1 MNDFEWWEK
10 FFADQMEKAWASFRE
25 KLAEDFLNCFD
36 ELSEIEFV
44 EDEDVMLA
52 FDDHDLVIVAPN
64 GWDVRCSFYRPEE
77 DIYLVEVRQQNAQL
91 QREISGQNELVE
103 FNSTSAREAAN
114 LVAEL
119 FRNDWGVVHP
129 SFLKLSRNPEIAG
142 SQNIPDNHC
151 AGEPTEGF
159 AQSEGQL
166 RHWVSTA
173 LIDWNPSILT
183 GTKSGNFR
191 IDTKEGLAVG
201 IYVHTPEIVEIC
213 VNVADDLDEEIAKAA
228 LLEILSVQSPFKYFL
243 TEQGI
248 IMSSFVNCV
257 PFTKDLFLRMLEYHI
272 KCTELMSEQVQEAI
286 LEARKSVA
294 RESKK
299 RDALISELATKN
311 ALVEDLQNEKQEA
324 DIKIEVLRKQRDW
337 AKQRLSEQIEE
348 LRAQLDAKRDK
359 YLSDVEAMQAE
370 KKALKSIISELEFE
384 IQEMR
389 EAEFKWIEGS
399 LDPSEVSHHDVA

>member
-1 MNDFEWWEK
+1 
-10 FFADQMEKAWASFRE
+10 
-25 KLAEDFLNCFD
+25 
-36 ELSEIEFV
+36 
-44 EDEDVMLA
+44 
-52 FDDHDLVIVAPN
+52 
-64 GWDVRCSFYRPEE
+64 
-77 DIYLVEVRQQNAQL
+77 
-91 QREISGQNELVE
+91 
-103 FNSTSAREAAN
+103 
-114 LVAEL
+114 
-119 FRNDWGVVHP
+119 
-129 SFLKLSRNPEIAG
+129 
-142 SQNIPDNHC
+142 
-151 AGEPTEGF
+151 
-159 AQSEGQL
+159 
-166 RHWVSTA
+166 
-173 LIDWNPSILT
+173 
-183 GTKSGNFR
+183 
-191 IDTKEGLAVG
+191 
-201 IYVHTPEIVEIC
+201 
-213 VNVADDLDEEIAKAA
+213 
-228 LLEILSVQSPFKYFL
+228 
-243 TEQGI
+243 
-248 IMSSFVNCV
+248 MSSFVNCV

-294 RESKK
+294 RESEK
-299 RDALISELATKN
+299 RDALISDLATKN